1 MRQPV
6 VPEAGDK
13 PASGPVPPLPAW
25 MVGRWRCEQTL
36 TTFTLP
42 LGVEFIG
49 APGRPRSEAEASAAQ
64 TREQVG
70 KPVTLEL
77 RYDAVEGG
85 AREDRAH
92 NARARL
98 DAFAGRTVTKRAQPC
113 AAAGVDSPGLA
124 CTLVE
129 FAGPV
134 SQKQIVNSLR
144 VAMRPATDGAPPSVI
159 YSEFTRAIFAR
170 LTMPGD
176 TRNFPPITTDS
187 EALVSLAPDMSAGG
201 GDMSVLR
208 GKLRLVDYLNPM
220 APLYFAA
227 GRQSVSIN
235 EYELKLTR
243 LPADA

>member
-1 MRQPV
+1 MSRYAGTRVALCLAVLLRGVPALRLPSSGRSLSTSCRRSVLVGAPLALWLPKAAAAADSFESLATRMRQPV

-134 SQKQIVNSLR
+134 RPSFSQP
-144 VAMRPATDGAPPSVI
+144 RPRAHAQRARTAAHAHAHAR
-159 YSEFTRAIFAR
+159 TRARAH
-170 LTMPGD
+170 PV
-176 TRNFPPITTDS
+176 PCC
-187 EALVSLAPDMSAGG
+187 
-201 GDMSVLR
+201 
-208 GKLRLVDYLNPM
+208 
-220 APLYFAA
+220 
-227 GRQSVSIN
+227 
-235 EYELKLTR
+235 
-243 LPADA
+243 